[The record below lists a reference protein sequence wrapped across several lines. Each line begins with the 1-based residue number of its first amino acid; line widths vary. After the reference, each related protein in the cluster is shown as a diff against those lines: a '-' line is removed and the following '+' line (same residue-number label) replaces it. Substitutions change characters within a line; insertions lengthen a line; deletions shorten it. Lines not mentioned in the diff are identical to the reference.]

1 MLRFGYEGGK
11 KQSEFWGNA
20 RARLVVVARCMAW
33 ACPER
38 RRKRERKRRS
48 GEREEMASLPQCGFT
63 GRGCFLA
70 SFFFACGP
78 AARAWEMKTQSGLGW
93 ARVYLTA
100 GNRLDRSNRP
110 YHRGSV
116 GVTDRFLIKSNLLN

>member
-1 MLRFGYEGGK
+1 MHGVG
-11 KQSEFWGNA
+11 
-20 RARLVVVARCMAW
+20 V
-33 ACPER
+33 P
-38 RRKRERKRRS
+38 REAEE
-48 GEREEMASLPQCGFT
+48 EREEAAE
-63 GRGCFLA
+63 RGTRRNGVAAAMRVHGPRLFF
-70 SFFFACGP
+70 SEFFFACGP